1 MKFSLRP
8 FVLLDVGFHFTHF
21 HRIKVE
27 FCCQLLLPLP
37 CLTFYPPLVS
47 RTTTLNINNE
57 KKKVFT
63 SSVLDINFVLSVI
76 ELYTLGYFCAADIKL
91 PLVVCV
97 QYSLSCLLANGQIL
111 KS

>member
-1 MKFSLRP
+1 M
-8 FVLLDVGFHFTHF
+8 
-21 HRIKVE
+21 
-27 FCCQLLLPLP
+27 
-37 CLTFYPPLVS
+37 
-47 RTTTLNINNE
+47 
-57 KKKVFT
+57 FT